1 MSRIGIV
8 TLQERVDELFQ
19 GALHQTAEHP
29 ALTDLHRELEQ
40 CRARLHQ
47 PMRVAIVGLIKAG
60 KSTMMNALL
69 GEAVVAT
76 GTVETTF
83 NVNWLRY
90 GEKPALTVHF
100 KDGRPPESK
109 SYDELAALTRRAD
122 ENRDYLLGIKYIQVD
137 YPNSILQTFNLIDTP
152 GLESYYEEDAKNTRD
167 FIMSH
172 GQELTEV
179 TQREA
184 SHADAVLYL
193 FSYSVSTADKSVV
206 EEFLGPALGRATP
219 INAIGVL
226 TKVDGY
232 WSDYDNPIEA
242 ADTICR
248 RLSEN
253 SQVCNLFYA
262 VYPVCGLLALGAQ
275 TLQPDEFEILTRL
288 SMIPAERLDR
298 LVRNVMAFG
307 KREYPDD
314 PNIPPVAERQ
324 RVMHRLG
331 QYGVWLACRLIR
343 EGVTLRDS
351 GVPAASVVAERGEDA
366 PQPPHGLNQ
375 REGIT
380 DREQLVSE
388 LLQRSGVPKLRD
400 LIVSHF
406 GNRAFLIKLG
416 TVLRQIEETCF
427 REQRRQSGEEQLVVK
442 QIAGEFQALETR
454 EHAFK
459 ELRVLRSYYEG
470 KLDFNPDEVKQLLQV
485 TGEYGTSCGERLGLG
500 ERALVSEMLS
510 VAEERM
516 RYWYLRANDFISAD
530 SVTIASAEVI
540 ARSYERILY
549 HVNEARKHLYI

>member
-19 GALHQTAEHP
+19 SALHQTANRP
-29 ALTDLHRELEQ
+29 ALTDLRRELEQ

-100 KDGRPPESK
+100 KDGRPAESK
-109 SYDELAALTRRAD
+109 SFDELAALTRRAD
-122 ENRDYLLGIKYIQVD
+122 ENRDYLLGIKYVQVD
-137 YPNSILQTFNLIDTP
+137 YPNPILQTFNLIDTP

-167 FIMSH
+167 FILSH

-232 WSDYDNPIEA
+232 WSDYDNPMEA

-248 RLSEN
+248 RLTDN
-253 SQVCNLFYA
+253 AQVRNLFYA

-288 SMIPAERLDR
+288 SALPAERLNR

-314 PNIPPVAERQ
+314 PAIPPVAERRQ
-324 RVMHRLG
+324 VMHRLG

-343 EGVTLRDS
+343 EGI
-351 GVPAASVVAERGEDA
+351 P
-366 PQPPHGLNQ
+366 
-375 REGIT
+375 
-380 DREQLVSE
+380 DREPLISE

-416 TVLRQIEETCF
+416 TVLRQVEETCF

-442 QIAGEFQALETR
+442 QIAGECQALEAQ

-470 KLDFNPDEVKQLLQV
+470 KLNFSSDEVKQLLQV

-500 ERALVSEMLS
+500 ERALASEMLP

-530 SVTIASAEVI
+530 SVTIAAAEVV